1 MFTESPRTL
10 NELFLG
16 TLKGPAHDRL
26 LSFRTEVG
34 RSVEYS
40 QAAFTSAVFSFRD
53 YLLRLGLKPGSKVAI
68 YSENRPEWHIADFG
82 TLLAGMVVVPIYP
95 TLSRAQVKYLLTHSE
110 AAVVVFSGA
119 VQRDIVESLR
129 RELPLNALVSIEDG
143 LTRILPV
150 KCSDTEEAKRSALS
164 ITPDTVASIVYT
176 SGTTGSP
183 KGALL
188 THDNF
193 CFDLSQCVDR
203 LGFRSARQ
211 ALSVLPLAH
220 VFERLLSYGYFR
232 MGVPI
237 AYGDPHRLKTLLEL
251 YRPEVMGC
259 VPRILEKIKETV
271 EERLDFLPVWKRN
284 LAHSLL
290 EASTGCLLVPES
302 AGGLGQTVQLTLADL
317 LVHRKIRA
325 QLGGIQHLICG
336 GACLNP
342 AVEAFFRACGFN
354 LLQGYGL
361 TETSPVICLNEFG
374 RDGLGTVGRP
384 LSEVEVRLDE
394 EGEILTRG
402 RHVMHGYYKDPHATA
417 AVLSDGWL
425 RTGDIGAIDNEG
437 RVQVK
442 GRKADV
448 IVLSTG
454 KKVSAAGIEAKLESC
469 ELIRNAFVVGT
480 GRKFI
485 SAVIVPDLAKITA
498 LMPGIGGEAGLCG
511 SDVAALYR
519 EAINR
524 CCADLAGFEQVKR
537 FCFLSERTL
546 GDSDLITPTL
556 KLRRSLLEEE
566 FAGDIDRLYRDDTP
580 FLIGTGDLRAG
591 KAQAA
596 IT

>member
-1 MFTESPRTL
+1 MFPEAPRTL

-16 TLKGPAHDRL
+16 TLNGRFHDRL
-26 LSFRTEVG
+26 LSFRTETAG
-34 RSVEYS
+34 DIHYS
-40 QAAFTSAVFSFRD
+40 SAAFASAVFAFRD
-53 YLLRLGLKPGSKVAI
+53 YLLRLGLKPGTKVAI
-68 YSENRPEWHIADFG
+68 YSESRPEWHIADFG
-82 TLLAGMVVVPIYP
+82 TLLAGMVVVPVYA
-95 TLSRAQVKYLLTHSE
+95 TLSAAQVKYLLTHSE
-110 AAVVVFSGA
+110 AAVVVVSGT
-119 VQRDIVESLR
+119 VQREIVESLR
-129 RELPLNALVSIEDG
+129 RELPLTAVVSIEDEF
-143 LTRILPV
+143 TRILSV
-150 KCSDTEEAKRSALS
+150 KCSDTEAAKRSAQS
-164 ITPDTVASIVYT
+164 ISPDTVASIVYT
-176 SGTTGSP
+176 SGTTGTP
-183 KGALL
+183 KGVLL

-203 LGFRSARQ
+203 LSFRSAQQ

-220 VFERLLSYGYFR
+220 VFERLLCYGYFR
-232 MGVPI
+232 MGVPV

-251 YRPEVMGC
+251 HRPDVMGC

-271 EERLDFLPVWKRN
+271 EERLNVLPVWKRN

-290 EASTGCLLVPES
+290 NASTGYLFVPDS
-302 AGGLGQTVQLTLADL
+302 AGGLGRSLQLTLADL

-336 GACLNP
+336 GARLNT

-384 LSEVEVRLDE
+384 LSGVEVRLAED
-394 EGEILTRG
+394 GEILTRG
-402 RHVMHGYYKDPHATA
+402 RHVMQGYYKDPDSTA
-417 AVLSDGWL
+417 AVLEGGWL
-425 RTGDIGAIDNEG
+425 RTGDTGAIDGEG

-454 KKVSAAGIEAKLESC
+454 KKVSAAGVEAKLESC

-480 GRKFI
+480 GRKFL
-485 SAVIVPDLAKITA
+485 SAVIVPDLTKIEISSETA
-498 LMPGIGGEAGLCG
+498 LCE
-511 SDVAALYR
+511 SRFVALYA
-519 EAINR
+519 EAIDR
-524 CCADLAGFEQVKR
+524 CCADLTGFEQVKR

-546 GDSDLITPTL
+546 GDSDLVTPTL
-556 KLRRSLLEEE
+556 KLRRSLLEEK
-566 FAGDIDRLYRDDTP
+566 FACHIERLYREDAP
-580 FLIGTGDLRAG
+580 FLIANDDRRSG